1 MLHVDDLI
9 ETSAEKVVMPRFGLL
24 FRAHPIPQ
32 LNRFQG
38 ITDPPKNESKIAR
51 KPSPNPRFLAKPVTS
66 IHPKPAEK

>member
-1 MLHVDDLI
+1 
-9 ETSAEKVVMPRFGLL
+9 
-24 FRAHPIPQ
+24 